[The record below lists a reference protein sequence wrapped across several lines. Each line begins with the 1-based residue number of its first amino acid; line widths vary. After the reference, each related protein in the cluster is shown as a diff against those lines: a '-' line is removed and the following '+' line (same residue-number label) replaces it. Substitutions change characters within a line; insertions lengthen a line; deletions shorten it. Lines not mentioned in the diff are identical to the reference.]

1 MDFIDIYNMKLCM
14 LHIDEENSY
23 RIDKVRNVGYIL
35 IKRIVIHYKENV
47 NNVHFILI
55 KINYNGIMR
64 SIYA

>member
-1 MDFIDIYNMKLCM
+1 M
-14 LHIDEENSY
+14 
-23 RIDKVRNVGYIL
+23 RNVGYIL